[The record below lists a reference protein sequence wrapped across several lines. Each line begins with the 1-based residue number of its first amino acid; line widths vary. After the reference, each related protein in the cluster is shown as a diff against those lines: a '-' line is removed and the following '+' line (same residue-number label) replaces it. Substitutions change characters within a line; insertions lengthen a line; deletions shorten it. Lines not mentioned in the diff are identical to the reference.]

1 ILATEQGLEVGN
13 GCVLYFEPSIE
24 GAGSDELSLVQA
36 GAQLQ
41 IDARIATPQVSAG
54 KRQEVLR
61 KPELRGGGV
70 ELDPSFGARWTA
82 RLRARQ
88 GRQGQ
93 AEPGALDSAVNV
105 RRSQVPG
112 HAAGKRCFA
121 CKPGGQA
128 VAGRERG
135 DERRDVSQIA
145 GAQRNLQPGIA
156 SGKRSG
162 GGQMQ
167 RGTGQLQAVHVEQT
181 RGKGISAARIPGN
194 WQRMWVCVVRRR
206 LKLHV
211 EARQRGGGRVRPRD
225 LDGA

>member
-41 IDARIATPQVSAG
+41 IDARIATPQVSVG
-54 KRQEVLR
+54 KRQAVLR

-70 ELDPSFGARWTA
+70 ELDPAFGARWTA
-82 RLRARQ
+82 RLRAGQ

-93 AEPGALDSAVNV
+93 PEPGALDSAVNV

-112 HAAGKRCFA
+112 HAAGEQCLA
-121 CKPGGQA
+121 CKSVGQV
-128 VAGRERG
+128 VAGREHC
-135 DERRDVSQIA
+135 DERREVRQIA
-145 GAQRNLQPGIA
+145 GAQRNLQAGIA

-162 GGQMQ
+162 
-167 RGTGQLQAVHVEQT
+167 
-181 RGKGISAARIPGN
+181 
-194 WQRMWVCVVRRR
+194 
-206 LKLHV
+206 
-211 EARQRGGGRVRPRD
+211 
-225 LDGA
+225 